1 MRGDPDAEALAAA
14 ELLRGPL
21 VSRCGGAAEGGAGR
35 LEAEFSGEGVAN
47 RRCRRRALVA
57 CGSIL
62 FGLACGGSTL
72 AVAQTSQPSEGGR
85 IERAGSPGKPGVL
98 DATGEEDA
106 QVSGPNAAAKDAS
119 ARRGFGTE
127 PFLPTAGDEG
137 GGQENENAS
146 QMGPLVTVTSSL
158 AIVLGLF
165 GGLVWLVRRS
175 GGKAS
180 TQLPEEVFSL
190 LGRTTLGPRQTISL
204 ARCGRRILV
213 LAVSPG
219 TTTTLA
225 EITDPDEVAD
235 LVAQCGNGG
244 ARQLFQR
251 TLQEMGERG
260 P

>member
-1 MRGDPDAEALAAA
+1 MERVTDRGQ
-14 ELLRGPL
+14 
-21 VSRCGGAAEGGAGR
+21 S
-35 LEAEFSGEGVAN
+35 
-47 RRCRRRALVA
+47 
-57 CGSIL
+57 
-62 FGLACGGSTL
+62 
-72 AVAQTSQPSEGGR
+72 
-85 IERAGSPGKPGVL
+85 GVL
-98 DATGEEDA
+98 DATGDEAAGTAAPRTPAEA
-106 QVSGPNAAAKDAS
+106 VSASRAFGP
-119 ARRGFGTE
+119 E
-127 PFLPTAGDEG
+127 PFPTAGRDDVGGKPEG
-137 GGQENENAS
+137 KAS
-146 QMGPLVTVTSSL
+146 QMRPLVTVTSSL

-175 GGKAS
+175 GGKAG

-235 LVAQCGNGG
+235 LIAQCGNGG
-244 ARQLFQR
+244 SRQLFQR

-260 P
+260 PVAPGFVDADPERPRQSLFVNG